1 MNTQQHLH
9 LQTLNDILA
18 HYNISVFNSDGTVK
32 EISKIISKIQ
42 EIAPLIHPQHQLM
55 IMVSLAY
62 LQGSLG
68 GKINEDNNC

>member
-1 MNTQQHLH
+1 MNIQQHLH
-9 LQTLNDILA
+9 LQTLNDILV

-32 EISKIISKIQ
+32 EISRIISEIQ

-55 IMVSLAY
+55 IMVSLAC